1 MKDPVLS
8 RVWERWGRV
17 AVWLA
22 TLGVSV
28 IAIHR
33 MSYALPHAVRKV
45 EHWSAVNVAY
55 RYDELTRFFGGV
67 PIYHENFGRL
77 TYPPATY
84 VFLWPVLGWLPLES
98 ARVLFVATNLASA
111 IVIALLAYRLADRH
125 PQAERFLIVAMV
137 FACYPLQISVFL
149 GHMPAQVVALV
160 AIAALILRARVSW
173 ATDVAAS
180 ACLAASLV
188 KPTLAPPLVA
198 AVLIATWR
206 WRPVLLTG
214 GIYAG
219 VALIASTAQPAG
231 FVELHLAWL
240 RANTSHAV
248 AAELIEALPNL
259 HNWLSWA
266 GHGRWGPA
274 ASILA
279 LVGYSV
285 WAWRRRHAD
294 VWLLLGTGALVA
306 RLWSYH
312 RPYDDIVILLA
323 AIALLRV
330 ARGPDPGLRIPA
342 AVLFAVTCLTLLTP
356 AWALYNLD
364 RPTIRAVYTAQTT
377 VWVTVMA
384 FLLFRGKKQLTAIS
398 PSAMSK
404 ARLGVRPGAPGR
416 SERR

>member
-1 MKDPVLS
+1 MRDPVLS
-8 RVWERWGRV
+8 RVWKRWGSV

-28 IAIHR
+28 VAIHR
-33 MSYALPHAVRKV
+33 MTYALPHAVRKV

-55 RYDELTRFFGGV
+55 RYDELTQFFAGV

-98 ARVLFVATNLASA
+98 ARVLFVATNLVSA
-111 IVIALLAYRLADRH
+111 IIIALMGYRLTDRH
-125 PQAERFLIVAMV
+125 PQGERFLIVAIV
-137 FACYPLQISVFL
+137 FACYPLQVSAFL

-160 AIAALILRARVSW
+160 AIAALILSRARAGW
-173 ATDVAAS
+173 ATDVVAS

-188 KPTLAPPLVA
+188 KPTLAPPLVV

-214 GIYAG
+214 GIYVA
-219 VALIASTAQPAG
+219 VALVASTAQPVG
-231 FVELHLAWL
+231 VVELHLAWL
-240 RANTSHAV
+240 RANTAHAV
-248 AAELIEALPNL
+248 ATELIEALPNL

-266 GHGRWGPA
+266 GLGRWGPA

-279 LVGYSV
+279 LAAYSV
-285 WAWRRRHAD
+285 WAWRRRRAD
-294 VWLLLGTGALVA
+294 VWLLIGTGALVA

-330 ARGPDPGLRIPA
+330 ARGPDRRLRVAA
-342 AVLFAVTCLTLLTP
+342 AVLFAVTCAALLTP
-356 AWALYNLD
+356 AWALYNLE
-364 RPTIRAVYTAQTT
+364 RPTIRLVYAAQTT
-377 VWVTVMA
+377 LWLTLMVFFVM
-384 FLLFRGKKQLTAIS
+384 
-398 PSAMSK
+398 SARALDRVK
-404 ARLGVRPGAPGR
+404 GAN
-416 SERR
+416 STS

>member
-1 MKDPVLS
+1 MRDPVLS
-8 RVWERWGRV
+8 RIRERWGSV

-55 RYDELTRFFGGV
+55 RYDELTRFFAGV

-98 ARVLFVATNLASA
+98 ARVLFVATNLVSA
-111 IVIALLAYRLADRH
+111 IIVAVLAYRLADRH
-125 PQAERFLIVAMV
+125 SQGERFLIVAIV
-137 FACYPLQISVFL
+137 FACYPLQISAFL
-149 GHMPAQVVALV
+149 GHMPVQVVALV
-160 AIAALILRARVSW
+160 AIAALILRRARVSW

-188 KPTLAPPLVA
+188 KPTLAPPLIA

-214 GIYAG
+214 LIYAG
-219 VALIASTAQPAG
+219 VAFVASTAQPAG
-231 FVELHLAWL
+231 FVDLHVAWL
-240 RANTSHAV
+240 RANTAHAV

-259 HNWLSWA
+259 HNWLSWV
-266 GHGRWGPA
+266 GLGRFGPA

-279 LVGYSV
+279 LVAYSV
-285 WAWRRRHAD
+285 WGWRHRHAD
-294 VWLLLGTGALVA
+294 VWLLIGAGALVA

-323 AIALLRV
+323 TIALLRM
-330 ARGPDPGLRIPA
+330 ARAPDHRPRTAA
-342 AVLFAVTCLTLLTP
+342 AVLFAVTCAALLTP
-356 AWALYNLD
+356 AWALYNLA
-364 RPTIRAVYTAQTT
+364 RPAIRLVYAAQTT
-377 VWVTVMA
+377 LWVTLLV
-384 FLLFRGKKQLTAIS
+384 FLL
-398 PSAMSK
+398 MSGRW
-404 ARLGVRPGAPGR
+404 AAAPR
-416 SERR
+416 TVSRE